1 MDNYCVDVVN
11 YLWKINNILR
21 MHYDQMRNW
30 DHMPNPWGY
39 GKGKDFPQNLS
50 KIIEINYF

>member
-1 MDNYCVDVVN
+1 
-11 YLWKINNILR
+11 

-39 GKGKDFPQNLS
+39 GKGKTFPKIFQKSLKEVISNLDFWG
-50 KIIEINYF
+50 KI